1 MNTTKVKVEVR
12 NGDINRALK
21 IFKRRVIQSGHIQ
34 ELKDRKEY
42 TKPTTVRRKKK
53 QRAIR
58 AEKRRLEEENTED
71 QLHNPLFF
79 VKNVTIFNVFF

>member
-71 QLHNPLFF
+71 
-79 VKNVTIFNVFF
+79 